1 MRKILTI
8 VIAVILAF
16 GIVRSAPASNHY
28 TAKQLEV
35 LAQRVGSEFWIH
47 ALNGGAPEFLSAP
60 KPGAPTFR
68 PADNESFEITDVAG
82 KQGTT
87 LYYQAKFQSGKIGYL
102 RPERFH
108 EELNLTIF
116 SADPLAQ
123 QKIKAEQQAVEDK
136 QRIEWIKAQ
145 PWPQSLK
152 EAAIKKQPQ
161 PGLTSAEVIHVLGQ
175 PRRITRPGGLTKA
188 RGPLNLQEERWFYPD
203 GAVLLFKSGI
213 LNQVT
218 RPNPQ

>member
-1 MRKILTI
+1 MRKIPTI
-8 VIAVILAF
+8 VIAAVLAL
-16 GIVRSAPASNHY
+16 GIVRSLPASNHF
-28 TAKQLEV
+28 TAKQLEL
-35 LAQRVGSEFWIH
+35 LAQRIGGEFWIH
-47 ALNGGAPEFLSAP
+47 APNGRAAEFLTAP

-68 PADNESFEITDVAG
+68 PADNQSFEITDVAG

-87 LYYQAKFQSGKIGYL
+87 LYYQVKFQEGKIGYL

-123 QKIKAEQQAVEDK
+123 QKIKAEQQAVDEK
-136 QRIEWIKAQ
+136 QRVEWINAQ
-145 PWPQSLK
+145 PWPATLK

-161 PGLTSAEVIHVLGQ
+161 PGLTTTEVIHVLGQ
-175 PRRITRPGGLTKA
+175 PRRITRPAGLTKA
-188 RGPLNLQEERWFYPD
+188 RGPLKLQEERWFYPD

>member
-1 MRKILTI
+1 MGRILTI
-8 VIAVILAF
+8 VIASLLVF
-16 GIVRSAPASNHY
+16 SIVQNAPATNHY

-35 LAQRVGSEFWIH
+35 LEQRIGGEFWIN
-47 ALNGGAPEFLSAP
+47 ATNGGAPEFLTAP
-60 KPGAPTFR
+60 NPGAPAFR
-68 PADNESFEITDVAG
+68 PADNQSFEITDIAG

-123 QKIKAEQQAVEDK
+123 QKVKAEQQAVEEK
-136 QRIEWIKAQ
+136 QRVEWINAQ
-145 PWPQSLK
+145 PWPAPLK
-152 EAAIKKQPQ
+152 EAAIKKLPQ

-175 PRRITRPGGLTKA
+175 PRRITRAAGLTKT
-188 RGPLNLQEERWFYPD
+188 RGPLKIQEERWFYPD

-218 RPNPQ
+218 RSNLQ

>member
-1 MRKILTI
+1 MRNIPTIAIAILLTLGS
-8 VIAVILAF
+8 VQ
-16 GIVRSAPASNHY
+16 SASASSHY

-35 LAQRVGSEFWIH
+35 LAQRVGGEFWIN
-47 ALNGGAPEFLSAP
+47 APNGGAPEFLTAP
-60 KPGAPTFR
+60 NPGAPTFR
-68 PADNESFEITDVAG
+68 PADNQSFEITDIAG

-108 EELNLTIF
+108 EELNLTIV

-123 QKIKAEQQAVEDK
+123 QKVKTEQQAVDEK
-136 QRIEWIKAQ
+136 QRVEWINAQ
-145 PWPQSLK
+145 PWPPTIK
-152 EAAIKKQPQ
+152 EAAIRKQPQ

-175 PRRITRPGGLTKA
+175 PRRITRPSGLAKS
-188 RGPLNLQEERWFYPD
+188 RGALKIPEERWFYPD
-203 GAVLLFKSGI
+203 GAVLLFRSGI

-218 RPNPQ
+218 RSSPQ

>member
-1 MRKILTI
+1 MRKFLTI
-8 VIAVILAF
+8 VVASVLVF
-16 GIVRSAPASNHY
+16 SIVQSAPATNHY
-28 TAKQLEV
+28 TAKQLEQ
-35 LAQRVGSEFWIH
+35 LAQRIGGEFWIH
-47 ALNGGAPEFLSAP
+47 APNGGAPEFLTAP
-60 KPGAPTFR
+60 NPAAPTFR
-68 PADNESFEITDVAG
+68 PDDNQSFEITDIAG

-123 QKIKAEQQAVEDK
+123 QKIKAEQQAVEEK

-145 PWPQSLK
+145 PWPATLK

-175 PRRITRPGGLTKA
+175 PRRITRPAGLTKA
-188 RGPLNLQEERWFYPD
+188 RGPLKIQEERWFYPD